1 MKNIKTLI
9 LFVALIFSCFITQVE
24 AAKVAV
30 IPLINKVEFNTV
42 EEEKVPNQI
51 FYSVALGI
59 LRENS
64 GYMLIENDR
73 LRHAIESNIDPY
85 KMPTL
90 EQMKNVS
97 KKANVDILIAMEL
110 TNYGRKPVR
119 KSEHELN
126 LQMDVKANLVTYNR
140 LTGNFEKRK
149 CQDTSIYDATLESRY
164 DKVQEA
170 WTKLVRREFTKLVN
184 AGKLR

>member
-9 LFVALIFSCFITQVE
+9 LFVALIFSCFITQVD
-24 AAKVAV
+24 AAKVAIV
-30 IPLINKVEFNTV
+30 PLINKVEFNTQ

-73 LRHAIESNIDPY
+73 LRHAIENNMKPY
-85 KMPTL
+85 EIPTI
-90 EQMKNVS
+90 EQMMAVS

-110 TNYGRKPVR
+110 TNYGRKMVQ
-119 KSEHELN
+119 KSAHEMT
-126 LQMDVKANLVTYNR
+126 LQMDVKANLITYNR
-140 LTGNFEKRK
+140 LTGKYDKRK
-149 CQDTSIYDATLESRY
+149 CEDTSYYDATLESRY

>member
-9 LFVALIFSCFITQVE
+9 LFVALIFSCFIAQVD

-42 EEEKVPNQI
+42 EEEKIPNQI
-51 FYSVALGI
+51 FYTVALGV

-73 LRHAIESNIDPY
+73 LRHTIENNMKPY
-85 KMPTL
+85 ELPTV
-90 EQMKNVS
+90 EQMMAVS
-97 KKANVDILIAMEL
+97 KKANVDVLIAMEL
-110 TNYGRKPVR
+110 TNYGRKMVQ
-119 KSEHELN
+119 KSAHEMT
-126 LQMDVKANLVTYNR
+126 LQMDVKANLITYNR
-140 LTGNFEKRK
+140 LTGKYDKRK
-149 CQDTSIYDATLESRY
+149 CEDTSYYDATMESRY
-164 DKVQEA
+164 DKVQEV

>member
-1 MKNIKTLI
+1 MKNIKILI
-9 LFVALIFSCFITQVE
+9 LFAVLIFSCFVTQVE
-24 AAKVAV
+24 AAKVAIV
-30 IPLINKVEFNTV
+30 PLVNRVEFNTK
-42 EEEKVPNQI
+42 EEEQVPNQI
-51 FYSVALGI
+51 FYNVALGI
-59 LRENS
+59 MRENS

-73 LRHAIESNIDPY
+73 LRHAIENNMKPY
-85 KMPTL
+85 EVPTV
-90 EQMKNVS
+90 EQMMAVC

-140 LTGNFEKRK
+140 LTGKYDKRK
-149 CQDTSIYDATLESRY
+149 CEDTSIYDATLESRY

-170 WTKLVRREFTKLVN
+170 WTKLVKREFTKLVN